1 MSPSL
6 VDHPEVTPDLLDSFH
21 FHGSPDEFPVTSL
34 IALSH
39 DAKSH
44 TILKARYRESTDAQ
58 AVVPKTVV
66 RSMMDIVFRVK
77 QFLDSIF
84 VMVLV
89 STGLFLLLVI
99 LLSLRIRKREF
110 QTLSK
115 IGSSRS
121 TVLAVQ
127 AGEIALLLLTST
139 ILSAVMLGAL
149 MWYVICFGVLL

>member
-1 MSPSL
+1 
-6 VDHPEVTPDLLDSFH
+6 
-21 FHGSPDEFPVTSL
+21 
-34 IALSH
+34 
-39 DAKSH
+39 
-44 TILKARYRESTDAQ
+44 
-58 AVVPKTVV
+58 
-66 RSMMDIVFRVK
+66 MMDIVFRVK

-89 STGLFLLLVI
+89 STGLFLLLVV

-127 AGEIALLLLTST
+127 VGEIALLLLTSA
-139 ILSAVMLGAL
+139 ILSAAMLGGL
-149 MWYVICFGVLL
+149 MWYVVRFGVLL